1 MTRQARRGDQR
12 RRRRLARVLGLSVVA
27 WLAGL
32 AAAAPAM
39 AFETELLQNSGPGA
53 NRVNIF
59 ILGDGYRA
67 EDQTLLRNRA
77 IALAND
83 FWVHASFAAFRPFFN
98 VKLIKTI
105 SADDGAVNGDN
116 PPSQPTIF
124 QSFFNCNGI
133 DRLLCIGD
141 TVRLDQVLQAD
152 APEYNPAF
160 DIVLITVN
168 DPHYGGAGGGYATT
182 SAHPDAPS
190 IAVHEIGHSFAG
202 LADEYEDVNPPSTVE
217 LTEPNV
223 TIFSQRSQ
231 VKWNVWISASTPV
244 PTPEGSGFDT
254 TVGVFEGAAYS
265 SVGHFRPWENCLMR
279 VLNVTYCPVCSEAL
293 VWSVYDK
300 TDPIEAHVP
309 AAASLTLALG
319 ASQSFS
325 FTGPK
330 PVPNTQNVTWFR
342 DGVQFAS
349 GVTSVNVTGMQLGV
363 GTHTVEVRTQD
374 QTTLV
379 RRDPNLLLRSQFA
392 WTVTVPT
399 NGTGGGGRGGGGG
412 TAGAGGRGGS
422 GGTAGASG
430 RGGSGGAAGT
440 GGRGGSGGM
449 AGAGGAGG
457 GTAPC
462 SSLCTGPT
470 IFSSQSF
477 QSGNLGTAATCH
489 QTVANL
495 TGANCGNFAAG
506 RVFRINDVVTTCN
519 GGNLPL
525 PPKRNGG
532 YCFQSTAGDFP
543 WAYFVTF

>member
-1 MTRQARRGDQR
+1 M
-12 RRRRLARVLGLSVVA
+12 RVLG
-27 WLAGL
+27 
-32 AAAAPAM
+32 
-39 AFETELLQNSGPGA
+39 
-53 NRVNIF
+53 
-59 ILGDGYRA
+59 
-67 EDQTLLRNRA
+67 
-77 IALAND
+77 
-83 FWVHASFAAFRPFFN
+83 
-98 VKLIKTI
+98 
-105 SADDGAVNGDN
+105 
-116 PPSQPTIF
+116 
-124 QSFFNCNGI
+124 
-133 DRLLCIGD
+133 
-141 TVRLDQVLQAD
+141 
-152 APEYNPAF
+152 
-160 DIVLITVN
+160 
-168 DPHYGGAGGGYATT
+168 
-182 SAHPDAPS
+182 
-190 IAVHEIGHSFAG
+190 
-202 LADEYEDVNPPSTVE
+202 
-217 LTEPNV
+217 
-223 TIFSQRSQ
+223 
-231 VKWNVWISASTPV
+231 
-244 PTPEGSGFDT
+244 
-254 TVGVFEGAAYS
+254 
-265 SVGHFRPWENCLMR
+265 
-279 VLNVTYCPVCSEAL
+279 VTYCPVCSEAL

-399 NGTGGGGRGGGGG
+399 GG
-412 TAGAGGRGGS
+412 TAGAGGRGGA
-422 GGTAGASG
+422 GGM
-430 RGGSGGAAGT
+430 AGT
-440 GGRGGSGGM
+440 GGRGGAGGTAGAGGRGGAGSGGRGGM
-449 AGAGGAGG
+449 AGASGAGGAAG

-462 SSLCTGPT
+462 SSLCTSPT
-470 IFSSQSF
+470 IFASQNF

-506 RVFRINDVVTTCN
+506 RAFRINDVVTTCN
-519 GGNLPL
+519 GGNVPL

-532 YCFQSTAGDFP
+532 YCFQSIAGDFP

>member
-1 MTRQARRGDQR
+1 
-12 RRRRLARVLGLSVVA
+12 
-27 WLAGL
+27 
-32 AAAAPAM
+32 
-39 AFETELLQNSGPGA
+39 
-53 NRVNIF
+53 
-59 ILGDGYRA
+59 
-67 EDQTLLRNRA
+67 
-77 IALAND
+77 
-83 FWVHASFAAFRPFFN
+83 
-98 VKLIKTI
+98 
-105 SADDGAVNGDN
+105 
-116 PPSQPTIF
+116 
-124 QSFFNCNGI
+124 
-133 DRLLCIGD
+133 
-141 TVRLDQVLQAD
+141 
-152 APEYNPAF
+152 
-160 DIVLITVN
+160 
-168 DPHYGGAGGGYATT
+168 
-182 SAHPDAPS
+182 
-190 IAVHEIGHSFAG
+190 
-202 LADEYEDVNPPSTVE
+202 
-217 LTEPNV
+217 
-223 TIFSQRSQ
+223 
-231 VKWNVWISASTPV
+231 
-244 PTPEGSGFDT
+244 
-254 TVGVFEGAAYS
+254 
-265 SVGHFRPWENCLMR
+265 
-279 VLNVTYCPVCSEAL
+279 VCSEAL

-349 GVTSVNVTGMQLGV
+349 GVTSVNVTGTQLGV

-392 WTVTVPT
+392 WTVTVP
-399 NGTGGGGRGGGGG
+399 NGTGGAGGGGRGGAGGMAG
-412 TAGAGGRGGS
+412 TGGRGG
-422 GGTAGASG
+422 T
-430 RGGSGGAAGT
+430 GGAAGT
-440 GGRGGSGGM
+440 GGRGGAGGTAGTGGRGGSGGSAGAGGRGGGGGAAGAGGRGGAGGA

-457 GTAPC
+457 SNAPC
-462 SSLCTGPT
+462 ASLCTSPT
-470 IFSSQSF
+470 IFSSQNF

-519 GGNLPL
+519 GGNVPL